1 MATDVASR
9 GLDIPSVDVVINFD
23 VPMNSKDYVHRVGR
37 TARAGR
43 SGLAIT
49 LVTQYDVEL
58 YQKIERLIEKR
69 LEKYPVEE
77 EQCLVMLERVNEAQ
91 RIAASQMRD
100 ADAKKGG
107 GFKRIRNDDVGE
119 DDLSA
124 IMGRKKYA
132 FGDEKKGVKKT
143 KQSGGGGGVKGYK
156 GRRR

>member
-1 MATDVASR
+1 M
-9 GLDIPSVDVVINFD
+9 P
-23 VPMNSKDYVHRVGR
+23 
-37 TARAGR
+37 
-43 SGLAIT
+43 
-49 LVTQYDVEL
+49 
-58 YQKIERLIEKR
+58 
-69 LEKYPVEE
+69 
-77 EQCLVMLERVNEAQ
+77 VMLERVNEAQ

-143 KQSGGGGGVKGYK
+143 KQSGGGGVKGYK